1 MSTADGSGVGHADG
15 RRLMSGERPFA
26 EVGQRIQRLRGELTQ
41 EEFAGRLGVDRKS
54 VSGWETGKRLPD
66 GSSLL
71 VMRRDMGAD
80 LNFILGGGEADLSVL
95 SPEERSMVE
104 VYRAAPPV
112 VRRAAQGALLSAL
125 STAAYPSNQSKP
137 P

>member
-1 MSTADGSGVGHADG
+1 MSE
-15 RRLMSGERPFA
+15 ERPFA